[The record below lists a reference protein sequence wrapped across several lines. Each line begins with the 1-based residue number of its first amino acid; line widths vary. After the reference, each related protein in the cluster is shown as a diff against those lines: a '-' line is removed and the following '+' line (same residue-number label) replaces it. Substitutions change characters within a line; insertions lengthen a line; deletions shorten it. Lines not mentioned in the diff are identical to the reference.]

1 MQTDLI
7 IKKHFEKSMKDY
19 EKNAIVQSM
28 MASKM
33 MIELC
38 KISTDFE
45 YVLELG
51 CGTGLLTKKILNDL
65 KFKKYYANDLIEK
78 SKNYVQKII
87 PNSQF
92 LCGSAL
98 KIRPTKKM
106 DLIISNAM
114 FQWFG
119 NLDKAIEIL
128 KRSLNKGGIL
138 AFSTFGPENFKE
150 INALTGLSLN
160 YKTKDEIVEILQKQ
174 GFEVLYAENFYEEL
188 TFKTPLELLAH
199 MKNTGVNSLSEK
211 TWTITKVKEFCDK
224 YSKMYPKSKLTYSP
238 IVVITRWAKAD
249 KSQLNK

>member
-7 IKKHFEKSMKDY
+7 VKKHFEKSMKDY

-38 KISTDFE
+38 RISTDFE

-238 IVVITRWAKAD
+238 IVVIAK
-249 KSQLNK
+249 LI

>member
-7 IKKHFEKSMKDY
+7 VKKHFEKSMKDY

-128 KRSLNKGGIL
+128 KRSLNKDGIL

-160 YKTKDEIVEILQKQ
+160 YKTKDEIVEILQNQ

-188 TFKTPLELLAH
+188 SFKTPLELLAH

-238 IVVITRWAKAD
+238 IVVIAK
-249 KSQLNK
+249 LI

>member
-7 IKKHFEKSMKDY
+7 VKKHFEKSMKDY

-211 TWTITKVKEFCDK
+211 TWTIKKVKEFCDK

-238 IVVITRWAKAD
+238 IVVIAK
-249 KSQLNK
+249 LI

>member
-238 IVVITRWAKAD
+238 IVVIARWTKVD

>member
-7 IKKHFEKSMKDY
+7 VKKHFEKSMKDY

-160 YKTKDEIVEILQKQ
+160 YKTKDEIVEILQNQ

-211 TWTITKVKEFCDK
+211 TWTIKKVKEFCDK

-238 IVVITRWAKAD
+238 IVVIAK
-249 KSQLNK
+249 LI